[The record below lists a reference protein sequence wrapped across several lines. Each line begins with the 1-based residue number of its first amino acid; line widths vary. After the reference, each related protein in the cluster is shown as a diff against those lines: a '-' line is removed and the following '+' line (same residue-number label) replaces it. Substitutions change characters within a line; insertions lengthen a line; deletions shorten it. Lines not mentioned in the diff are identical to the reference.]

1 MRALRELFAPE
12 EDDTPPAHRSRRDWI
27 ADSALFVLAIALGA
41 VTLVSSSQHGL
52 DGALL
57 VIDAVGGA
65 LLCVALWWR
74 RRWPLGLGFAS
85 LPILVVSSAAGPAGI
100 IVLYTLSSHRLP
112 QAALPL
118 AAH

>member
-12 EDDTPPAHRSRRDWI
+12 DDDAPPAHRSRRDWI
-27 ADSALFVLAIALGA
+27 ADSTLFVLAIALGA
-41 VTLVSSSQHGL
+41 LTLVSSSQHGL

-85 LPILVVSSAAGPAGI
+85 LFVASSGVWNTTTFGGRMP
-100 IVLYTLSSHRLP
+100 VPKCSSVR
-112 QAALPL
+112 AFAS
-118 AAH
+118 